1 MRRGRKPQRNGER
14 KGTPKKWG
22 ERRNSLK
29 GIGKGKTKTGKRK
42 GKNPPKMEEEKIPK
56 KGQR

>member
-1 MRRGRKPQRNGER
+1 MGGE
-14 KGTPKKWG
+14 KKLND
-22 ERRNSLK
+22 E
-29 GIGKGKTKTGKRK
+29 IGKGKTKTGKRK